1 MREVRSVITENVVNL
16 MQDFDVV
23 HSVDLSKEEP
33 AFKSEVVYTRLF
45 GKGEHNIYQF
55 VDEELE
61 EIDHRILRS
70 EARRVIASFHG
81 LRMNT
86 DAIRF
91 KEYKKTGAFLPVTSF
106 TGADSVRQVMS
117 EDAEFPS
124 SKAKLI
130 GHQGWKVVD
139 LTSNKRVHLSELL
152 SKIPEKTYNDL
163 HEVVEA
169 LEV

>member
-1 MREVRSVITENVVNL
+1 MITEDVVSL
-16 MQDFDVV
+16 MQDFGVV
-23 HSVDLSKEEP
+23 HSVDLSKEKP
-33 AFKSEVVYTRLF
+33 AFKSDVVYTRLF
-45 GKGEHNIYQF
+45 GKGKHNIYQF

-61 EIDHRILRS
+61 EIDHRILKS
-70 EARRVIASFHG
+70 EARRVVASFHG

-124 SKAKLI
+124 SKAKPI
-130 GHQGWKVVD
+130 EHQGWKVVD
-139 LTSNKRVHLSELL
+139 LTSDKRVHLSELL
-152 SKIPEKTYNDL
+152 LRIPDKTYSDL
-163 HEVVEA
+163 QEVVEA